1 MDFKLIFGF
10 KLKTNHLKKV
20 HHLLLFLV
28 LCNTMLAQIVGP
40 SHFSR
45 GNAKFD
51 SKDFIGAIADYSL
64 AIEQNSRFAEAYS
77 NRGLCKDNL
86 MDYKGAISDFSK
98 AIEINPKYASAY
110 FNRGVTRYKLKDYIG
125 TIADYNMALKL
136 NPNMPNV
143 YSNRGLAK
151 SGLQDY
157 AGAVQDYDVAI
168 KKNPK
173 SSKAY
178 INRGAAKFKLKDAV
192 GAINDFSKSIELD
205 PKNDVAYSNRGRAKF
220 SINDFAGAIA
230 DYKQAIDINPAYGD
244 MKISNDS
251 LKNAGLEDNS
261 RLAKSKKL
269 NLSANS
275 NQIMKITTLSSGI
288 GVRSNLIVSS
298 FENTKIMELDPKF
311 YEGYHF
317 RKVYIDNSQDFKL
330 VCEKLD
336 KQIDKIK
343 TDPKLYFERGVA
355 KGKMLDFKAA
365 ILDFDKAIEL
375 EPNNEE
381 YYFSRGIA
389 CMHHLYQAAI
399 RDFTKVLEMNPKR
412 IDALV
417 FRANAK
423 VYLEDYA
430 GGIIDYTAAT
440 LINPDYA
447 ILYNNRA
454 VAYIELEQKDLAC
467 SDFSKS
473 GELGY
478 AAAYTAIRQYC
489 QESSEI
495 KKKPHSPAPKFFQ
508 KK

>member
-1 MDFKLIFGF
+1 MTLINSVSFS
-10 KLKTNHLKKV
+10 
-20 HHLLLFLV
+20 
-28 LCNTMLAQIVGP
+28 QIIAP
-40 SHFSR
+40 SYFSK
-45 GNAKFD
+45 GNSKFD
-51 SKDFIGAIADYSL
+51 TKDFIGAISDYSL
-64 AIEQNSRFAEAYS
+64 AIDQNSRFAEAYS

-86 MDYKGAISDFSK
+86 MDYKGAIADFTK
-98 AIEINPKYASAY
+98 AIEINPKYASAF
-110 FNRGVTRYKLKDYIG
+110 FNRGVTKYKLKDYIG
-125 TIADYNMALKL
+125 AMSDYNMALKL
-136 NPNMPNV
+136 NPNMPNI

-157 AGAVQDYDVAI
+157 AGAIQDYDVAL

-173 SSKAY
+173 SAKAY
-178 INRGAAKFKLKDAV
+178 INRGAAKFKLKDAI

-230 DYKQAIDINPAYGD
+230 DYKQAIDLNPKYGD
-244 MKISNDS
+244 MKIGNDS
-251 LKNAGLEDNS
+251 LKNASPEENS

-269 NLSANS
+269 NIASNS
-275 NQIMKITTLSSGI
+275 NQVTKITTLSSGI
-288 GVRSNLIVSS
+288 GARSNLIVSS
-298 FENTKIMELDPKF
+298 FENTKIMEFDPKF
-311 YEGYHF
+311 YEGYTY

-336 KQIDKIK
+336 KQIESIK
-343 TDPKLYFERGVA
+343 TDPKLYFERGIA
-355 KGKMLDFKAA
+355 KGKLLDFKSA
-365 ILDFDKAIEL
+365 IQDFDKAIEL

-399 RDFTKVLEMNPKR
+399 RDFSKVLEMNPKR
-412 IDALV
+412 IDALI
-417 FRANAK
+417 FRGNAK
-423 VYLEDYA
+423 VYLEDYL
-430 GGIIDYTAAT
+430 GGIVDYTAA
-440 LINPDYA
+440 LLQNPDYA
-447 ILYNNRA
+447 IVYNNRA

-467 SDFSKS
+467 LDLSKS

-478 AAAYTAIRQYC
+478 AAAYTSIRQYC
-489 QESSEI
+489 QESSDI